1 MSPVIVCGVA
11 AGRRGLPWLSE
22 APGSV
27 SPMATPSRKSSPG
40 YRCTDCGW
48 TAVKW
53 VGRCGECQAW
63 GTVIEAGAAAAGPAT
78 RATAVTT
85 PALPLPDVPTAESA
99 RHATGVGEFDRVLGG
114 GLVRGAV
121 VLLAG
126 EPGVG
131 KSTLLLDVAARTAR
145 GGGRVLYVT
154 GEESAGQV
162 RLRAERIGAL
172 EPGVLL
178 AAETDLGAV
187 LAHLDATAPALV
199 MIDSIQTIASAQIEG
214 TPGGVGQVREV
225 ASALIQAAKLR
236 GVPMVLVGH
245 VTKDGNVA
253 GPRIVEHLVDVV
265 CHFEGDQHSPL
276 RLLRALKNRFGSVD
290 EVGCFQLI
298 DAGIESVSDPS
309 GLFLSRE
316 TTTVPGTCATI
327 TIDGKRPLPA
337 EIQALVAA
345 SALANP
351 RRATSGVDGPR
362 VAMLLAVLH
371 RRVGLPVASEDVYVS
386 TVGGARI
393 TEPAADVALALAL
406 ASARADRPVRAGW
419 AAVGEVALSGA
430 VRPVTAVSQR
440 IAEAE
445 RLGFTDI
452 VVPGEGGGSG
462 GGAGGGGGAAGRGSA
477 ESRGIRV
484 HRVASVGEAVGM
496 ALDPA

>member
-1 MSPVIVCGVA
+1 
-11 AGRRGLPWLSE
+11 
-22 APGSV
+22 
-27 SPMATPSRKSSPG
+27 MATSTRKALPG
-40 YRCTDCGW
+40 YRCTECGW

-63 GTVIEAGAAAAGPAT
+63 GTVVEAGAAPAGPAT
-78 RATAVTT
+78 KATAVTA
-85 PALPLPDVPTAESA
+85 PALPIPEVSA
-99 RHATGVGEFDRVLGG
+99 SAAARSATGVGEFDRVLGG
-114 GLVRGAV
+114 GLVPGAV
-121 VLLAG
+121 ILLAG

-172 EPGVLL
+172 EQDVLL

-187 LAHLDATAPALV
+187 LAHLDAADPSLV
-199 MIDSIQTIASAQIEG
+199 MIDSIQTIASSQVEG
-214 TPGGVGQVREV
+214 APGGVGQVREV
-225 ASALIQAAKLR
+225 SSALIQAAKTR

-245 VTKDGNVA
+245 VTKDGSVA

-265 CHFEGDQHSPL
+265 CQFEGDQHSPL

-290 EVGCFQLI
+290 EVGCFQLV
-298 DAGIESVSDPS
+298 DSGIESVADPS
-309 GLFLSRE
+309 GLFLSRDVE
-316 TTTVPGTCATI
+316 SVPGTCPTI

-337 EIQALVAA
+337 EIQALVAP

-351 RRATSGVDGPR
+351 RRATSGVDGSR

-371 RRVGLPVASEDVYVS
+371 RRVGLPVAADDVYVS
-386 TVGGARI
+386 TVGGARV

-406 ASARADRPVRAGW
+406 ASARADTPVRAGW

-430 VRPVTAVSQR
+430 VRPASAIAQR
-440 IAEAE
+440 VAEAA
-445 RLGFTDI
+445 RLGFTDVI
-452 VVPGEGGGSG
+452 VPASTDT
-462 GGAGGGGGAAGRGSA
+462 
-477 ESRGIRV
+477 SRLSPHVRV
-484 HRVASVGEAVGM
+484 HGVGSVAHAV
-496 ALDPA
+496 ALALPRD